1 EELFNPRN
9 ELSGIILL
17 DKTQLVCES
26 QKEVGGAF
34 VLATLRLGQLMLEG
48 AKKFQNDAADPAC
61 LGPFSAVWFP
71 AGAGH
76 NFINL
81 NQYLTTNRLRAVDH
95 DKLDLRTVN
104 QYFEWW
110 IADPT
115 PEGVKKILTV
125 GAPQ

>member
-1 EELFNPRN
+1 MRKSKRSRGSFRSRDTKTRRTDARGCEEIPGR
-9 ELSGIILL
+9 IL
-17 DKTQLVCES
+17 
-26 QKEVGGAF
+26 A
-34 VLATLRLGQLMLEG
+34 LGR
-48 AKKFQNDAADPAC
+48 